1 MLGYGYSDVEN
12 TRTCLGVVKKPLTC
26 SWVDAFDL
34 RGALTRGYPVVTRG
48 YPVVTR
54 GYPVVTS
61 QVVVGGFGSRRLL

>member
-12 TRTCLGVVKKPLTC
+12 TQTCLGVVKKPLTC

-48 YPVVTR
+48 YPVVT
-54 GYPVVTS
+54 S

>member
-48 YPVVTR
+48 YPVVT
-54 GYPVVTS
+54 S